1 VKILSL
7 RLKNLNS
14 LEGEWKIDFTAEPF
28 ASNGLFAITGPT
40 GAGKT
45 TLLDAICLALYH
57 QTPRLDVSP
66 SQNELMTRHTAE
78 SLAEVEFE
86 VKGVGYRA
94 FWSQR
99 RAGNSPTGNLQAP
112 KVELAQLADGKILAD
127 KVRDKL
133 PAIAELTGLDF
144 GRFTKSMMLSQ
155 GQFAAFL
162 NAKANERAELLEEL
176 TGTEIYGRLSAQVF
190 ERHKQA
196 KVELDLLH
204 QRAAGIE
211 LLNDEQR
218 QQREQEL
225 VQLGLQETELSQ
237 QTALQQHGLNWL
249 QQWQSNQQKQQQYR
263 QHVAD
268 VAQQK
273 QQAQPQLEQ
282 LARSEPA
289 EKLRPLLNERSRC
302 QQQQTELQRQIT
314 QLSERQQ
321 QLQQAKNPLTQALGQ
336 ALENQQQQ
344 AAEQQRQEE
353 LIEQQ
358 VQPLDVKIEA
368 LQAKLNEDRESHL
381 KQQNQLYALNES
393 RKKWVSEQAAS
404 AEKTR
409 QFQATEEALKAALNA
424 QIQQHSV
431 LEAQSPQATLR
442 SQQAELARLRPVR
455 LQLSTLQPLY
465 QQLSQRIERQRQE
478 YAARQ
483 NELTESEKQ
492 LSDAREQY
500 KKQKQHLNDVEKL
513 LAQEQLIVSLE
524 AERARLQTGC
534 PCPLCGST
542 THPAIEAYQAVSPSE
557 TALRVQKMR
566 EETDRLQTTG
576 TQLRTR
582 TEGLLEQ
589 QKRLQSAVQQDE
601 KQQAEYLEQ
610 WQQAC
615 GSLILGFTL
624 QDGEALQHWLRE
636 CEEKEQQCQQ
646 LIRQHDD
653 VVQAVQRAKEALYAA
668 QAEQAQV
675 KEQAV
680 VQNERAL
687 TLHKQHAEVQ
697 QQVEQLAKTLAESE
711 QLLTQLRSQRHSLF
725 GEQQVKQVR
734 EHLRQQQ
741 QAAERA
747 RHQAHEQ
754 LQAVQQQLDQLGG
767 QVLSLQQSQR
777 QCETDLLRAQTQ
789 WQQALASSAFA
800 DEEAVN
806 AALIDE
812 SLRQQLQALKDR
824 LSQQQVQ
831 SEALLQQASEQLEQH
846 LQSRPA
852 GIDQH
857 TSRADALAER
867 IAALNA
873 QLRTMQQRQGEL
885 RSQLESDSQRQA
897 GQRALFTQIA
907 QSQELYD
914 DWSYLNQI
922 LGSSDGAKF
931 RRFAQGLTL
940 EHLVYLANRQMDKL
954 HGRYLLQRKTS
965 DALELEVVDTW
976 QADAVRDTRT
986 LSGGESFLVSLAL
999 ALALSDLVS
1008 DKTRID
1014 SLFLDEGFGTL
1025 DADTLDTA
1033 LDALDSLNASGKTI
1047 GVISHVEAMKDRI
1060 PVQIKVK
1067 KVNGLGIS
1075 RLDNAFK
1082 VND

>member
-1 VKILSL
+1 MKILSL
-7 RLKNLNS
+7 RLKNINS

-99 RAGNSPTGNLQAP
+99 RAGNSPSGNLQAP

-190 ERHKQA
+190 DRHKQA
-196 KVELDLLH
+196 RIDLDLLH

-211 LLNDEQR
+211 LLSDEQR
-218 QQREQEL
+218 QQLEQEL
-225 VQLGLQETELSQ
+225 TQLGVDETSLSQ
-237 QTALQQHGLNWL
+237 RAIQQQHGLNWL
-249 QQWQSNQQKQQQYR
+249 QQWQNIQQKKQQYQQQLAEAELQLR
-263 QHVAD
+263 
-268 VAQQK
+268 
-273 QQAQPQLEQ
+273 QAQPRLDQ

-289 EKLRPLLNERSRC
+289 EKLRPLLQERQRC
-302 QQQQTELQRQIT
+302 QQQQADIRQQQC

-321 QLQQAKNPLTQALGQ
+321 RLEQEKTPLAQ
-336 ALENQQQQ
+336 ALEQALLGQRQQ
-344 AAEQQRQEE
+344 AAEKLRLET
-353 LIEQQ
+353 LIEEQ
-358 VQPLDVKIEA
+358 VRPLDTAIQQ
-368 LQAKLNEDRESHL
+368 LLDKLNEERQAQL
-381 KQQNQLYALNES
+381 QQQNLLQQQADERQTLAI
-393 RKKWVSEQAAS
+393 EQAAS
-404 AEKTR
+404 AEKSQR
-409 QFQATEEALKAALNA
+409 FKAKEAELVATLNA
-424 QIQQHSV
+424 QTQQRGV
-431 LEAQSPQATLR
+431 LEAESPQAALR
-442 SQQAELARLRPVR
+442 SQQAQLAEQRPLRQR
-455 LQLSTLQPLY
+455 LSTLLPLY
-465 QQLSQRIERQRQE
+465 QQLNQRIVKQHQE
-478 YAARQ
+478 FAARQ
-483 NELTESEKQ
+483 SELAEAETQ
-492 LSDAREQY
+492 LNQTREQY
-500 KKQKQHLNDVEKL
+500 KQHKQHLNDVEKL

-524 AERARLQTGC
+524 AERARLQTDC

-542 THPAIEAYQAVSPSE
+542 RHPAVEEYRAVSPSA

-566 EETDRLQTTG
+566 LDTEALQTSG

-582 TEGLLEQ
+582 TEGLKEQ
-589 QKRLQSAVQQDE
+589 QQRLQTEIQQDE
-601 KQQAEYLEQ
+601 KQQTDYLEQ

-615 GSLILGFTL
+615 GQLSLSFSL
-624 QDGEALQHWLRE
+624 QDGLALQTWLQQ
-636 CEEKEQQCQQ
+636 CEHQEQRCQQ
-646 LIRQHDD
+646 LIRQHDES
-653 VVQAVQRAKEALYAA
+653 ALALQRAKEALYAA
-668 QAEQAQV
+668 QAEQGQL
-675 KEQAV
+675 QQLIGI
-680 VQNERAL
+680 QNERDI
-687 TLHKQHAEVQ
+687 TLQKQHHASQ
-697 QQVEQLAKTLAESE
+697 QQLEQRAKQLIEHE
-711 QLLTQLRSQRHSLF
+711 QRLNQLRGQRHELF
-725 GEQQVKQVR
+725 GEQRVVEVYER
-734 EHLRQQQ
+734 LRLQQQ
-741 QAAERA
+741 TVDQAQR
-747 RHQAHEQ
+747 QANEQ
-754 LQAVQQQLDQLGG
+754 LQAVQQQLDQLAG
-767 QVLSLQQSQR
+767 QLVTLGHQQQQGDSALQQAEHAWS
-777 QCETDLLRAQTQ
+777 
-789 WQQALASSAFA
+789 QALQASEFN
-800 DEEAVN
+800 DETAVR

-812 SLRQQLQALKDR
+812 ALRLQLQQLNE
-824 LSQQQVQ
+824 QVQ
-831 SEALLQQASEQLEQH
+831 RQLTQSNTLLQQASEQLKQQAQLRPSEIDVQESRVETLVEQ
-846 LQSRPA
+846 
-852 GIDQH
+852 ID
-857 TSRADALAER
+857 
-867 IAALNA
+867 ALNA
-873 QLRTMQQRQGEL
+873 QLRTLQQRQGEL
-885 RSQLESDSQRQA
+885 RSQLTSDSQRRSSQL
-897 GQRALFTQIA
+897 ALWQQIGA
-907 QSQELYD
+907 SQETYD

-922 LGSSDGAKF
+922 VGSSDGAKF
-931 RRFAQGLTL
+931 RKFAQGLTL
-940 EHLVYLANRQMDKL
+940 EHLVYLANKQMDKL
-954 HGRYLLQRKTS
+954 HGRYLLQRKS
-965 DALELEVVDTW
+965 SEALELEVVDTW

-1075 RLDNAFK
+1075 RLDSIFR
-1082 VND
+1082 VNG